1 MKRTAARWP
10 SPARLAA
17 LLIVGLVIA
26 FPLYWMVVVALT
38 PFGFSRS
45 AGTSLVPPAVTLD
58 NFTSAIFERPML
70 RWLLNSTLVAA
81 TASLVS
87 LLVGTTAGYAL
98 SRLRFRGATVAL
110 VLILISQ
117 MLPQTTLVIPLYS
130 LFRDLGLLNSLTAVS
145 IAHMSIVV
153 PLAVWL
159 TKGFF
164 DSIPPDLESAAR
176 VDGCTRFG
184 AFRRVALPLAAPGI
198 AAIFIYAFVN
208 SWHEFLF
215 ARTLAS
221 PPELWTASVG
231 LASFQGESFSQFEP
245 MMAASIV
252 FALPVIVVFLLLQRQ
267 FVAGLTA
274 GGVRG

>member
-1 MKRTAARWP
+1 
-10 SPARLAA
+10 
-17 LLIVGLVIA
+17 
-26 FPLYWMVVVALT
+26 
-38 PFGFSRS
+38 
-45 AGTSLVPPAVTLD
+45 
-58 NFTSAIFERPML
+58 ML